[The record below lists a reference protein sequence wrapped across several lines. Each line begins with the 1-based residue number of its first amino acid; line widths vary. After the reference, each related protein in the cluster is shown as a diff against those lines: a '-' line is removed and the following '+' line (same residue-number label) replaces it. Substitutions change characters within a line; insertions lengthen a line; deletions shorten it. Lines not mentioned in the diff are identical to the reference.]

1 MIVNPGD
8 TTEDKSIKHNSWLSI
23 TKRSLVLL
31 LIERITAIAEIIG
44 VEGVNNLKE
53 ISSSG
58 VDDSQ
63 ELKQCQE
70 RLVAICKKL
79 MVEKV
84 KRIFDIV
91 MCRNSSNILLE
102 GLEKLLCSVSFSK
115 KCPCLFLQYLV

>member
-8 TTEDKSIKHNSWLSI
+8 TTEDKSIKHNSWLSMSI

-84 KRIFDIV
+84 K
-91 MCRNSSNILLE
+91 
-102 GLEKLLCSVSFSK
+102 
-115 KCPCLFLQYLV
+115 